1 MVGFVVANFS
11 CFFEFGR
18 IRIPKKFSKRYGP
31 VIPKDIVLMVDNGDR
46 WLCEYDHM
54 SGRIAG
60 LENFMEFYGVGVY
73 WFLVMTYFGKD
84 EFGVNI
90 YSPKCCEIFYP
101 KILNSGANIKEK
113 DMGVFKVPLN
123 YSISEENDGALFFC
137 NVSWSDFRFFR
148 LVIRSV
154 HLNWEY
160 AKVHVPEE
168 FHSIFRNWSNDER
181 ITLWLLNRCWEIE
194 IVCCNYDCAF
204 GIGWSEFLNEA
215 CIRLGD
221 TCIFECTGKRLE
233 FNFCFERQED
243 NDFIVVNPDLCGV
256 KFFQILFFRSLDH
269 GKIVLP
275 MSLGDNFF
283 NSLSTV
289 VEFVMLNNET
299 WSICYRRNPP
309 SFIFIKEFASF
320 YNLKE
325 NFIVVFE
332 YLGHSRFFVRIFEQ
346 SSLEISYSKLCK
358 ASKRDDI
365 FLKSE
370 YEFGF
375 VKGDSIDVIR
385 FRNIKGIVK
394 DYVRMVDK
402 AYKGPNLLSLW
413 KRKHIFGR
421 FVIVLG
427 SSPIDHKLNNV
438 YIGNFERSFSK
449 DWINGPVS
457 RLIAHKRQWRV
468 IVKLNRNMCKL
479 GRGWDNFIGDNDFG
493 CWRRMYFQ
501 FA

>member
-18 IRIPKKFSKRYGP
+18 IRIPKKFNKRYGP
-31 VIPKDIVLMVDNGDR
+31 VIPKDIVLMIDNGDR

-54 SGRIAG
+54 SRRIAG

-73 WFLVMTYFGKD
+73 WFLVITYFGKD

-101 KILNSGANIKEK
+101 KILNAGANIKEK
-113 DMGVFKVPLN
+113 DMGDFKVPLN
-123 YSISEENDGALFFC
+123 YSISEENDG
-137 NVSWSDFRFFR
+137 
-148 LVIRSV
+148 
-154 HLNWEY
+154 
-160 AKVHVPEE
+160 
-168 FHSIFRNWSNDER
+168 
-181 ITLWLLNRCWEIE
+181 
-194 IVCCNYDCAF
+194 
-204 GIGWSEFLNEA
+204 WSEFLNEVG
-215 CIRLGD
+215 IRLGD

-233 FNFCFERQED
+233 FNICFERQED

-256 KFFQILFFRSLDH
+256 KFFQILFFQSLDH

-275 MSLGDNFF
+275 MSLGDRFF

-289 VEFVMLNNET
+289 VEFVMPNNET

-309 SFIFIKEFASF
+309 SFIFIKEFASL

-358 ASKRDDI
+358 ASKTDDI

-438 YIGNFERSFSK
+438 SVKEMGNHVKPGSGESQSGLVRLAQLHNGLQGCEELVAYVQPRNGNFGINNGLSGENRKKDADADTDAAVLLFNLRAMLMDYIGVFCNLMEF
-449 DWINGPVS
+449 
-457 RLIAHKRQWRV
+457 
-468 IVKLNRNMCKL
+468 
-479 GRGWDNFIGDNDFG
+479 
-493 CWRRMYFQ
+493 YY
-501 FA
+501 